1 MLQPREADVPAL
13 FVVFI
18 VLPVIAY
25 FLLGRWH
32 EAVSKKARVGVLA
45 QKAAEEAFEVETMAC
60 PDVILPGP
68 SLRPM
73 PYLRSVPSLR
83 NEYHECATCRGP
95 AKTRCSRC
103 KSVRYCSG
111 KCQILHWRQGHKQT
125 CQQWNVNGDS
135 SSGGL
140 SSTESSEQMPFLTN
154 LNSPLPGGDVHLH
167 DMNFDTVSEPSFGT
181 TDSYN
186 LDSDQFPADRSNIN
200 KLNQN
205 LHSTENVASISS
217 CEKNNYSVDE
227 ETNSSEILSAN
238 KVSSN
243 NFSCSDEKNGN
254 RDLTYPLNGSVQQP
268 NSRAPETRKRP
279 KASITVYEPD
289 MGVYL
294 TSDMISSCEG
304 TYSSGTGPLQ
314 RSNSC
319 GKSTGKGNMTHKK
332 PPYPPGKVA
341 SSQKPQEVSTSY
353 QYDDGHD
360 KNPYSKNEQR
370 SAKASVSTSNN
381 LQGCTGISKLGAS
394 KVEVLKKPSKFLKT
408 SLVGLINDN
417 KRSKVLFRYE
427 DLVKFFQYE
436 VRGIS
441 PRGLFNCGNSCY
453 ANAVLQCLMCT
464 KPLMIHLLLRLHSK
478 DCCSKNWCLMCELE
492 QYASSL
498 RESGGPVSPSRIL
511 SNLRNIG
518 CRLGGGS
525 QEDAHEF
532 LRHLVMSMQAACLD
546 GLGGEKQVEPSLQE
560 TTLIQQMFGGRLKS
574 KVKCLRCHHESE
586 RYENIMD
593 LTLEIHG
600 WVESL
605 QDALTQF
612 TSPEDLDG
620 ENMYKCGRCCTYVK
634 ARKQLSVHEVPN
646 ILTVVL
652 KRFQTGKYGKIN
664 KCVTF
669 PDMLDMVPFVT
680 GSGDHPPLYF
690 LYAVVVHVDTE
701 NASFSG
707 HYISYVKDMQGT
719 WLRIDD
725 SEVKAVSL
733 HQVMSEGAYMLFYLR
748 SFPRP
753 PRIYIEKGL
762 LPVPSSSKRQS
773 SKSSKGSKQ
782 DQKQTESLFA
792 SYDQIRG
799 IYDFRPDEEGYRQD
813 QNAESGSRNLYHS
826 DDAFI
831 DSVSTDFSDATSS
844 EWSLFTS
851 SDESSFTTESTRDS
865 FSVVDYGDNA
875 GLDPITS
882 IFGPYYAPDHTG
894 GNFASCTRFSPSN
907 PQTRYFSESTG
918 FVSDSSLPTHPYGN
932 VHRGRYP
939 DRACASSAEPLA
951 SANQRSVYGRYGHS
965 RDGFVQTSG
974 FCHM

>member
-1 MLQPREADVPAL
+1 MLQPREADVPVL
-13 FVVFI
+13 IVVFV
-18 VLPVIAY
+18 VLPVLAY
-25 FLLGRWH
+25 FLLGKWND
-32 EAVSKKARVGVLA
+32 AVSKKARASVLA
-45 QKAAEEAFEVETMAC
+45 QRAAEEAFTVEAMAC
-60 PDVILPGP
+60 PDVISPGP

-73 PYLRSVPSLR
+73 PYWRPAPSFR
-83 NEYHECATCRGP
+83 HEYHECATCHAP

-103 KSVRYCSG
+103 KSARYCSG
-111 KCQILHWRQGHKQT
+111 KCQIIHWRQGHKET
-125 CQQWNVNGDS
+125 CEKWLGNGTG
-135 SSGGL
+135 SSGVPGIEA
-140 SSTESSEQMPFLTN
+140 TEHMPFLSN
-154 LNSPLPGGDVHLH
+154 LNSPLPGGDIHLR
-167 DMNFDTVSEPSFGT
+167 DMNFDTLSEPSFPT

-186 LDSDQFPADRSNIN
+186 LDTDPFPVDRSNMKKSN
-200 KLNQN
+200 
-205 LHSTENVASISS
+205 HSRHTSEMGAIGVSF
-217 CEKNNYSVDE
+217 EKNNFIGDE
-227 ETNSSEILSAN
+227 EARPSEILSGN
-238 KVSSN
+238 KVSGSELK
-243 NFSCSDEKNGN
+243 SGN
-254 RDLTYPLNGSVQQP
+254 CDATYPVKSTAQQ
-268 NSRAPETRKRP
+268 SSISIPETRKRP

-289 MGVYL
+289 VGVYL

-304 TYSSGTGPLQ
+304 PYASATVPLQ
-314 RSNSC
+314 RSFSS
-319 GKSTGKGNMTHKK
+319 GKNIGKGNAVHKR
-332 PPYPPGKVA
+332 PPYPSGRVVAPQKSQEKV
-341 SSQKPQEVSTSY
+341 PTSH
-353 QYDDGHD
+353 QSDGHE
-360 KNPYSKNEQR
+360 KNPCNKNDQR
-370 SAKASVSTSNN
+370 ATQTSIPTTSN
-381 LQGCTGISKLGAS
+381 LQGCSGISKIGAS

-417 KRSKVLFRYE
+417 KRSKVLFPYE

-453 ANAVLQCLMCT
+453 ANAVLQCLMST
-464 KPLMIHLLLRLHSK
+464 KPLMIYLLLRLHSK
-478 DCCSKNWCLMCELE
+478 DCCSKSWCLMCELE

-518 CRLGGGS
+518 CRLGGGT

-532 LRHLVMSMQAACLD
+532 LRHLVMSMQASCLD
-546 GLGGEKQVEPSLQE
+546 GLGGEKHVEPTLQE

-574 KVKCLRCHHESE
+574 KVKCLRCYHESE

-612 TSPEDLDG
+612 TAPEDLDG
-620 ENMYKCGRCCTYVK
+620 ENMYKCGRCAAYVR

-652 KRFQTGKYGKIN
+652 KRFQSGKYGKIN

-680 GSGDHPPLYF
+680 GSGDSPPLYF

-725 SEVKAVSL
+725 SEVQPVSVN
-733 HQVMSEGAYMLFYLR
+733 QVMSEGAYMLFYLR

-762 LPVPSSSKRQS
+762 LPVSTSAKRHT

-782 DQKQTESLFA
+782 EHKQTDLLFSA
-792 SYDQIRG
+792 HDQAYG
-799 IYDFRPDEEGYRQD
+799 IYDFRPEGEGYAQD
-813 QNAESGSRNLYHS
+813 QHAEFGSRNFHHA
-826 DDAFI
+826 DDAFA
-831 DSVSTDFSDATSS
+831 DSVSADFSEATSS

-875 GLDPITS
+875 GLDPISS
-882 IFGPYYAPDHTG
+882 IFGPCYAPEHPP
-894 GNFASCTRFSPSN
+894 GNFVSSTRFSPSN

-918 FVSDSSLPTHPYGN
+918 FVSDSSMPTHPHGN

-951 SANQRSVYGRYGHS
+951 SAHQRSAYGRYALS

-974 FCHM
+974 FCQM

>member
-1 MLQPREADVPAL
+1 MLQPRAADVPVL
-13 FVVFI
+13 FLVFI
-18 VLPVIAY
+18 VLPVVAY

-32 EAVSKKARVGVLA
+32 EAASKKARVSVLA
-45 QKAAEEAFEVETMAC
+45 QRAAEEAFRVETMAC
-60 PDVILPGP
+60 PDVIPPGP
-68 SLRPM
+68 SLRTM
-73 PYLRSVPSLR
+73 PYFRPVPSLR
-83 NEYHECATCRGP
+83 QEFHECATCHAP

-111 KCQILHWRQGHKQT
+111 KCQIIHWRQGHKES
-125 CQQWNVNGDS
+125 CQKWIGSGS
-135 SSGGL
+135 SCFGGSG
-140 SSTESSEQMPFLTN
+140 TEASEQMPFLTN
-154 LNSPLPGGDVHLH
+154 LNSPLPGGDIHLR
-167 DMNFDTVSEPSFGT
+167 DMNFDTLSEPSFPT
-181 TDSYN
+181 TDGYN
-186 LDSDQFPADRSNIN
+186 LDTDPFPTDRSNMN
-200 KLNQN
+200 KSNQS
-205 LHSTENVASISS
+205 LHMSEHGAVGVSY
-217 CEKNNYSVDE
+217 EKNNCNADDE
-227 ETNSSEILSAN
+227 TQSSETLSGN
-238 KVSSN
+238 KVSN
-243 NFSCSDEKNGN
+243 NYFGCTDATSGNG
-254 RDLTYPLNGSVQQP
+254 DATYPVKSNAQQP
-268 NSRAPETRKRP
+268 SSCAPEIRKRT
-279 KASITVYEPD
+279 KASITIYEPD

-294 TSDMISSCEG
+294 TSDMVSSCEG
-304 TYSSGTGPLQ
+304 QYASTSEPLQ
-314 RSNSC
+314 RSLSS
-319 GKSTGKGNMTHKK
+319 GRTTGKANVANKR
-332 PPYPPGKVA
+332 PPCPSG
-341 SSQKPQEVSTSY
+341 STQITESTS
-353 QYDDGHD
+353 
-360 KNPYSKNEQR
+360 S
-370 SAKASVSTSNN
+370 S
-381 LQGCTGISKLGAS
+381 LQGCNGISKFGAS

-417 KRSKVLFRYE
+417 KRNKVLFPYE

-436 VRGIS
+436 ARGIS

-464 KPLMIHLLLRLHSK
+464 KPLMIYLLLRLHSK

-492 QYASSL
+492 QYASTL
-498 RESGGPVSPSRIL
+498 RESGGPLSPSRIL

-518 CRLGGGS
+518 CRLGGGT

-546 GLGGEKQVEPSLQE
+546 GLGGEKHVEPNLQE

-574 KVKCLRCHHESE
+574 KVKCLRCYHESE

-612 TSPEDLDG
+612 TAPEDLDG
-620 ENMYKCGRCCTYVK
+620 ENMYKCGRCCAYVK

-680 GSGDHPPLYF
+680 GSGDNPPLYF

-725 SEVKAVSL
+725 SEVQVVSVN
-733 HQVMSEGAYMLFYLR
+733 QVMSEGAYMLFYLR

-762 LPVPSSSKRQS
+762 LPVSTSVKRHT
-773 SKSSKGSKQ
+773 SKSSKGSKHERKQ
-782 DQKQTESLFA
+782 KELLFSASDQT
-792 SYDQIRG
+792 YG
-799 IYDFRPDEEGYRQD
+799 VYDFRPDGEGYMQD
-813 QNAESGSRNLYHS
+813 QHAELRSRDFHHA
-826 DDAFI
+826 DDAFA
-831 DSVSTDFSDATSS
+831 DSVSTDFSEATSS

-875 GLDPITS
+875 GLDPISS
-882 IFGPYYAPDHTG
+882 IFGPCYAPEHPP
-894 GNFASCTRFSPSN
+894 GNFVSCNRFSPSN
-907 PQTRYFSESTG
+907 PQTRYFSESTD
-918 FVSDSSLPTHPYGN
+918 FVLDSSMPTHPHGN

-951 SANQRSVYGRYGHS
+951 SAHQRSGYGRYPLS

-974 FCHM
+974 FCQM

>member
-1 MLQPREADVPAL
+1 MPTLRCLPELIRRHCFSCGGPLTAGGRHGMEWHDLEVKYNCGGAATRRLGSTPIQTTTPLSSAESRSDLWPPPSAEISTWHPRNRSTSL
-13 FVVFI
+13 S
-18 VLPVIAY
+18 LPDQY
-25 FLLGRWH
+25 RLRSKQLKLDNHSPSHPWLGLSSH
-32 EAVSKKARVGVLA
+32 A
-45 QKAAEEAFEVETMAC
+45 
-60 PDVILPGP
+60 
-68 SLRPM
+68 
-73 PYLRSVPSLR
+73 YLRSAP
-83 NEYHECATCRGP
+83 
-95 AKTRCSRC
+95 
-103 KSVRYCSG
+103 
-111 KCQILHWRQGHKQT
+111 
-125 CQQWNVNGDS
+125 
-135 SSGGL
+135 
-140 SSTESSEQMPFLTN
+140 SSEWS
-154 LNSPLPGGDVHLH
+154 SPRSRSGSRGLAGWSSDPPPCRWQPLASVLVNVTRGGGDVHLH

-186 LDSDQFPADRSNIN
+186 LDPDLFPTDRTNIN
-200 KLNQN
+200 KSNQN
-205 LHSTENVASISS
+205 LHSTENGAFVAS
-217 CEKNNYSVDE
+217 CEKSNYE
-227 ETNSSEILSAN
+227 KTNSSEILSAN
-238 KVSSN
+238 KVSN
-243 NFSCSDEKNGN
+243 NSFSCSDEKDGN
-254 RDLTYPLNGSVQQP
+254 CDLTYPLNGSIQQP
-268 NSRAPETRKRP
+268 NSCAPETRKRP

-304 TYSSGTGPLQ
+304 PYASTTGSLQ

-319 GKSTGKGNMTHKK
+319 GKSTGKGNMIHKK
-332 PPYPPGKVA
+332 PPYPQG
-341 SSQKPQEVSTSY
+341 
-353 QYDDGHD
+353 
-360 KNPYSKNEQR
+360 

-381 LQGCTGISKLGAS
+381 LQACAGISKLGAS

-464 KPLMIHLLLRLHSK
+464 KPLMINLLLRLHSK

-492 QYASSL
+492 QYASTL

-518 CRLGGGS
+518 YRLGGGS

-620 ENMYKCGRCCTYVK
+620 ENMYKCGRCCAYVK

-652 KRFQTGKYGKIN
+652 KRFQ
-664 KCVTF
+664 
-669 PDMLDMVPFVT
+669 
-680 GSGDHPPLYF
+680 
-690 LYAVVVHVDTE
+690 
-701 NASFSG
+701 
-707 HYISYVKDMQGT
+707 
-719 WLRIDD
+719 
-725 SEVKAVSL
+725 VKAVSL
-733 HQVMSEGAYMLFYLR
+733 NQVMSEGAYMLFYLR

-782 DQKQTESLFA
+782 EQKQTESLLA
-792 SYDQIRG
+792 SDDEICG

-813 QNAESGSRNLYHS
+813 QHAELRSRNLYHM
-826 DDAFI
+826 DDAFT

-844 EWSLFTS
+844 EWSLF
-851 SDESSFTTESTRDS
+851 
-865 FSVVDYGDNA
+865 
-875 GLDPITS
+875 
-882 IFGPYYAPDHTG
+882 
-894 GNFASCTRFSPSN
+894 
-907 PQTRYFSESTG
+907 
-918 FVSDSSLPTHPYGN
+918 
-932 VHRGRYP
+932 
-939 DRACASSAEPLA
+939 
-951 SANQRSVYGRYGHS
+951 NQL
-965 RDGFVQTSG
+965 
-974 FCHM
+974 

>member
-1 MLQPREADVPAL
+1 MLQPRAADVPVL
-13 FVVFI
+13 FLVFI
-18 VLPVIAY
+18 VLPVVAY

-32 EAVSKKARVGVLA
+32 EAASKKARVSVLA
-45 QKAAEEAFEVETMAC
+45 QRAAEEAFRVETMAC
-60 PDVILPGP
+60 PDVMPPGP
-68 SLRPM
+68 SLRTM
-73 PYLRSVPSLR
+73 PYFRPAPSLR
-83 NEYHECATCRGP
+83 QEFHECATCHAP

-111 KCQILHWRQGHKQT
+111 KCQIIHWRQGHKES
-125 CQQWNVNGDS
+125 CQKWIGSGS
-135 SSGGL
+135 SSFGG
-140 SSTESSEQMPFLTN
+140 SGTEASEQMPFLTN
-154 LNSPLPGGDVHLH
+154 LNSPLPGGDIHLR
-167 DMNFDTVSEPSFGT
+167 DMNFDTLSEPSFPT
-181 TDSYN
+181 TDGYN
-186 LDSDQFPADRSNIN
+186 LDTDPFPTDRSNMN
-200 KLNQN
+200 KSNQS
-205 LHSTENVASISS
+205 LHMSEHGAVGVSY
-217 CEKNNYSVDE
+217 EKNNCNADDE
-227 ETNSSEILSAN
+227 TQSSETLSGN
-238 KVSSN
+238 KVSN
-243 NFSCSDEKNGN
+243 NYFGCTDATSGNG
-254 RDLTYPLNGSVQQP
+254 DATYPVKSNAQQP
-268 NSRAPETRKRP
+268 SSCAPEIRKRT
-279 KASITVYEPD
+279 KASITIYEPD

-294 TSDMISSCEG
+294 TSDMVSSCEG
-304 TYSSGTGPLQ
+304 QYASTSEPLQ
-314 RSNSC
+314 RSLSS
-319 GKSTGKGNMTHKK
+319 GRTTGKANVANKR
-332 PPYPPGKVA
+332 PPCPSG
-341 SSQKPQEVSTSY
+341 STQTTESTS
-353 QYDDGHD
+353 
-360 KNPYSKNEQR
+360 S
-370 SAKASVSTSNN
+370 S
-381 LQGCTGISKLGAS
+381 LQGCNGISKFGAS

-417 KRSKVLFRYE
+417 KRNKVLFPYE

-436 VRGIS
+436 ARGIS

-464 KPLMIHLLLRLHSK
+464 KPLMIYLLLRLHSK

-492 QYASSL
+492 QYASTL
-498 RESGGPVSPSRIL
+498 RESGGPLSPSRIL

-518 CRLGGGS
+518 CRLGGGT

-546 GLGGEKQVEPSLQE
+546 GLGGEKHVEPNLQE

-574 KVKCLRCHHESE
+574 KVKCLRCYHESE

-612 TSPEDLDG
+612 TAPEDLDG
-620 ENMYKCGRCCTYVK
+620 ENMYKCGRCCAYVK

-680 GSGDHPPLYF
+680 GSGDNPPLYF

-725 SEVKAVSL
+725 SEVQVVSVN
-733 HQVMSEGAYMLFYLR
+733 QVMSEGAYMLFYLR

-762 LPVPSSSKRQS
+762 LPVSTSVKRHT
-773 SKSSKGSKQ
+773 SKSSKGSKHERKQ
-782 DQKQTESLFA
+782 KELLFSASDQT
-792 SYDQIRG
+792 YG
-799 IYDFRPDEEGYRQD
+799 VYDFRPDGEGYMQD
-813 QNAESGSRNLYHS
+813 QHAELRSRDFHHA
-826 DDAFI
+826 DDAFA
-831 DSVSTDFSDATSS
+831 DSVSTDFSEATSS

-875 GLDPITS
+875 GLDPISS
-882 IFGPYYAPDHTG
+882 IFGPCYASEHPP
-894 GNFASCTRFSPSN
+894 GNFVSCTRFSPSN
-907 PQTRYFSESTG
+907 PQTRYFSESTD
-918 FVSDSSLPTHPYGN
+918 FVLDSSMPTHPHGN

-951 SANQRSVYGRYGHS
+951 SAHQRSGYGRYPLS

-974 FCHM
+974 FCQM

>member
-13 FVVFI
+13 FLVFI
-18 VLPVIAY
+18 VLPVVAY

-32 EAVSKKARVGVLA
+32 DASSKKARVSVLA
-45 QKAAEEAFEVETMAC
+45 QRAAEEAFREETMAC
-60 PDVILPGP
+60 PDVMLPGP
-68 SLRPM
+68 SLRPT
-73 PYLRSVPSLR
+73 PYFRPAPSLR
-83 NEYHECATCRGP
+83 QEYHECANCHAP

-111 KCQILHWRQGHKQT
+111 KCQIIHWRQGHKET
-125 CQQWNVNGDS
+125 CQKWLGSGS
-135 SSGGL
+135 SCFGASG
-140 SSTESSEQMPFLTN
+140 TEALEHMPFLTN
-154 LNSPLPGGDVHLH
+154 LNSPLPGGDFHLR
-167 DMNFDTVSEPSFGT
+167 DMNFDTLSEPSFPT
-181 TDSYN
+181 TDGYN
-186 LDSDQFPADRSNIN
+186 LDTDSFPTDRSNNI
-200 KLNQN
+200 KSNQV
-205 LHSTENVASISS
+205 LQTSENGAVGVSY
-217 CEKNNYSVDE
+217 EKNNFNADDETHSSV
-227 ETNSSEILSAN
+227 SGN
-238 KVSSN
+238 KVPNNHFGCADAMSVNAQQSS
-243 NFSCSDEKNGN
+243 SC
-254 RDLTYPLNGSVQQP
+254 
-268 NSRAPETRKRP
+268 APEIRKRS
-279 KASITVYEPD
+279 KASITLYEPD

-294 TSDMISSCEG
+294 TSDMVSSCEG
-304 TYSSGTGPLQ
+304 PYASASEPLQ
-314 RSNSC
+314 RSLSSGRTV
-319 GKSTGKGNMTHKK
+319 GKANMVNKR
-332 PPYPPGKVA
+332 PPYPSGKVV
-341 SSQKPQEVSTSY
+341 SSQKSQERVSTSHHN
-353 QYDDGHD
+353 DAHE
-360 KNPYSKNEQR
+360 KNPCNKNDQR
-370 SAKASVSTSNN
+370 SNQASESTSSN
-381 LQGCTGISKLGAS
+381 LQGCNGISKFGAY

-417 KRSKVLFRYE
+417 KRNKVLFPYE
-427 DLVKFFQYE
+427 DLIKFFQYE
-436 VRGIS
+436 ARGIS

-464 KPLMIHLLLRLHSK
+464 KPLMIYLLLRLHSK
-478 DCCSKNWCLMCELE
+478 DCCSKSWCLMCELE
-492 QYASSL
+492 QYASTL
-498 RESGGPVSPSRIL
+498 RESGGPLSPSRIL

-518 CRLGGGS
+518 CRLGGGT

-546 GLGGEKQVEPSLQE
+546 GLGGEKHVEPSLQE

-574 KVKCLRCHHESE
+574 KVKCLRCYHESE

-612 TSPEDLDG
+612 TAPEDLDG
-620 ENMYKCGRCCTYVK
+620 ENMYKCGRCSAYVK

-680 GSGDHPPLYF
+680 GSGDNPPLYF

-725 SEVKAVSL
+725 SEVQVVSVN
-733 HQVMSEGAYMLFYLR
+733 QVMSEGAYMLFYMR

-762 LPVPSSSKRQS
+762 LPIPTSVKRHISKS
-773 SKSSKGSKQ
+773 SKSSKHER
-782 DQKQTESLFA
+782 KQTELLLSA
-792 SYDQIRG
+792 NDQTYG
-799 IYDFRPDEEGYRQD
+799 VYDFRPDGEGYMQD
-813 QNAESGSRNLYHS
+813 QHAELRSRDFHHA
-826 DDAFI
+826 DDAFA
-831 DSVSTDFSDATSS
+831 DSLSMDFSDATSS

-875 GLDPITS
+875 GLDPISS
-882 IFGPYYAPDHTG
+882 IFGPCYAPEHPP
-894 GNFASCTRFSPSN
+894 GNFVSCTRFSPSN
-907 PQTRYFSESTG
+907 SQTRYFSESTG
-918 FVSDSSLPTHPYGN
+918 FVSDSSVPTHPHGT

-939 DRACASSAEPLA
+939 DRACASSAEPIA
-951 SANQRSVYGRYGHS
+951 SAHQRSVYGRYPLS

-974 FCHM
+974 FCQM

>member
-13 FVVFI
+13 FIVFI
-18 VLPVIAY
+18 VLPVLAY

-32 EAVSKKARVGVLA
+32 DAVSKKARVSVLA
-45 QKAAEEAFEVETMAC
+45 QRAAGDAFRAETMAC
-60 PDVILPGP
+60 PDVISPGP
-68 SLRPM
+68 SLRTM
-73 PYLRSVPSLR
+73 PYLRPAPSVR
-83 NEYHECATCRGP
+83 HEYHECATCHAP

-111 KCQILHWRQGHKQT
+111 KCQIIHWRQGHKET
-125 CQQWNVNGDS
+125 CQPWHVSGVS
-135 SSGGL
+135 SSGGPA
-140 SSTESSEQMPFLTN
+140 TEASEHMPFLSS
-154 LNSPLPGGDVHLH
+154 LNSPLPGGDIHLH
-167 DMNFDTVSEPSFGT
+167 DMNFDTLSEPSFPT
-181 TDSYN
+181 TDGYN
-186 LDSDQFPADRSNIN
+186 LDTDPFPIDRINMNKSN
-200 KLNQN
+200 QS
-205 LHSTENVASISS
+205 LHMSEHGAVGVS
-217 CEKNNYSVDE
+217 CERNNYSVDE
-227 ETNSSEILSAN
+227 ETRSSEILSVN
-238 KVSSN
+238 KVSNN
-243 NFSCSDEKNGN
+243 NFGCSDAKSGN
-254 RDLTYPLNGSVQQP
+254 CDVTYPVKNTAQQP
-268 NSRAPETRKRP
+268 SICAPETRKRP
-279 KASITVYEPD
+279 KPSITVYEPD

-294 TSDMISSCEG
+294 TSDMISSCDG
-304 TYSSGTGPLQ
+304 TYPSTTEPLQ
-314 RSNSC
+314 RSFSSGRTN
-319 GKSTGKGNMTHKK
+319 GKGNVLHKM
-332 PPYPPGKVA
+332 PPYPEDRVA
-341 SSQKPQEVSTSY
+341 SSEKTQERVSTSY
-353 QYDDGHD
+353 QNDGHE
-360 KNPYSKNEQR
+360 KNPCNKNDQR
-370 SAKASVSTSNN
+370 STHTNISTSNN
-381 LQGCTGISKLGAS
+381 PQGCNGISKLGAS
-394 KVEVLKKPSKFLKT
+394 KVEILKKPSKFLKT
-408 SLVGLINDN
+408 SLVGLINDK
-417 KRSKVLFRYE
+417 KRNKVLFPYE

-464 KPLMIHLLLRLHSK
+464 KPLMVYLLLRLHSK

-492 QYASSL
+492 QYASTL
-498 RESGGPVSPSRIL
+498 RESGGPLSPSRIL

-518 CRLGGGS
+518 CRVGGGT

-546 GLGGEKQVEPSLQE
+546 GLGGEKHVEPSLQE

-574 KVKCLRCHHESE
+574 KVKCLRCYHESE

-612 TSPEDLDG
+612 TAPEDLDG
-620 ENMYKCGRCCTYVK
+620 ENMYKCGRCSAYVK

-680 GSGDHPPLYF
+680 GSGDNPPLYF

-701 NASFSG
+701 NTSFSG

-725 SEVKAVSL
+725 SEVQVVSVN
-733 HQVMSEGAYMLFYLR
+733 QVMSEGAYMLFYLR

-762 LPVPSSSKRQS
+762 LPVPTSVKRHT

-782 DQKQTESLFA
+782 ERKQTELLFSA
-792 SYDQIRG
+792 NDQTYG
-799 IYDFRPDEEGYRQD
+799 IYDFRPEQEGYMQD
-813 QNAESGSRNLYHS
+813 QHAELRSRNFHHA
-826 DDAFI
+826 DDAFA
-831 DSVSTDFSDATSS
+831 DSVSTDFSEATSS

-865 FSVVDYGDNA
+865 FSVADYGDNA
-875 GLDPITS
+875 GLDPISS
-882 IFGPYYAPDHTG
+882 IFGPCYAPDHPP
-894 GNFASCTRFSPSN
+894 GNFGSCTRFSPSS

-918 FVSDSSLPTHPYGN
+918 LVSDSSMPTDPHGN

-939 DRACASSAEPLA
+939 DRICASSAEPLSLA
-951 SANQRSVYGRYGHS
+951 HQRGVYDRYPLS

-974 FCHM
+974 FCQM

>member
-1 MLQPREADVPAL
+1 MLQPREADVPVL
-13 FVVFI
+13 FLVFI
-18 VLPVIAY
+18 VLPVVAY

-32 EAVSKKARVGVLA
+32 EAASKKARVSVLA
-45 QKAAEEAFEVETMAC
+45 QRAAEEAFRVETMAC
-60 PDVILPGP
+60 PDVMPPGP
-68 SLRPM
+68 SLRTM
-73 PYLRSVPSLR
+73 PYFRPAPSLR
-83 NEYHECATCRGP
+83 QEFHECATCHAP

-111 KCQILHWRQGHKQT
+111 KCQIIHWRQGHKET
-125 CQQWNVNGDS
+125 CQKWLGSGS
-135 SSGGL
+135 SSFGG
-140 SSTESSEQMPFLTN
+140 SGPEASEQMPFLTN
-154 LNSPLPGGDVHLH
+154 LNSPLPGGDIHLR
-167 DMNFDTVSEPSFGT
+167 DMNFDTLSEPSFPT
-181 TDSYN
+181 TDGYN
-186 LDSDQFPADRSNIN
+186 LDTDPFPTDRSNLN
-200 KLNQN
+200 KSNQG
-205 LHSTENVASISS
+205 LHTSENGAVGVSY
-217 CEKNNYSVDE
+217 EKNNYNVDD
-227 ETNSSEILSAN
+227 ETRSSEILSGN
-238 KVSSN
+238 KVSN
-243 NFSCSDEKNGN
+243 NYFGCADVTSGNG
-254 RDLTYPLNGSVQQP
+254 DATYPVKNNAQQP
-268 NSRAPETRKRP
+268 SNCAPEIRKRT
-279 KASITVYEPD
+279 KSSITVYEPD
-289 MGVYL
+289 MGIYL
-294 TSDMISSCEG
+294 TSDMVSSCEG
-304 TYSSGTGPLQ
+304 PYASASEPLQ
-314 RSNSC
+314 RSLSSGRTIGKANLVNKRPSC
-319 GKSTGKGNMTHKK
+319 PSGSIQTT
-332 PPYPPGKVA
+332 
-341 SSQKPQEVSTSY
+341 E
-353 QYDDGHD
+353 
-360 KNPYSKNEQR
+360 
-370 SAKASVSTSNN
+370 STSNN
-381 LQGCTGISKLGAS
+381 LQGCNGISKFGVS

-417 KRSKVLFRYE
+417 KRNKVLFPYE

-436 VRGIS
+436 ARGIS

-464 KPLMIHLLLRLHSK
+464 KPLMIYLLLRLHSK

-492 QYASSL
+492 QYASTL
-498 RESGGPVSPSRIL
+498 RESGGPLSPSRIL

-518 CRLGGGS
+518 CRLGGGT

-546 GLGGEKQVEPSLQE
+546 GLGGEKHVEPSLQE
-560 TTLIQQMFGGRLKS
+560 TTVIQQMFGGRLKS
-574 KVKCLRCHHESE
+574 KVKCLRCYHESE

-612 TSPEDLDG
+612 TAPEDLDG
-620 ENMYKCGRCCTYVK
+620 ENMYKCGRCSAYVK

-669 PDMLDMVPFVT
+669 PEMLDMVPFVT
-680 GSGDHPPLYF
+680 GSGDNPPLYF

-725 SEVKAVSL
+725 SEVQVVSVN
-733 HQVMSEGAYMLFYLR
+733 QVMSEGAYMLFYLR

-762 LPVPSSSKRQS
+762 LPVSTTVKRHT
-773 SKSSKGSKQ
+773 SKSSKGSKHER
-782 DQKQTESLFA
+782 KQTELLFA
-792 SYDQIRG
+792 GSDQTYG
-799 IYDFRPDEEGYRQD
+799 IYDFRPDGEGYMQD
-813 QNAESGSRNLYHS
+813 QPAEFRSRDFHHA
-826 DDAFI
+826 DDSFA
-831 DSVSTDFSDATSS
+831 DSVSTDFSEATSS

-875 GLDPITS
+875 GLDPICS
-882 IFGPYYAPDHTG
+882 IFGPCYAPEHPP
-894 GNFASCTRFSPSN
+894 GNFVSSTRFSPSN
-907 PQTRYFSESTG
+907 PQTRYFSESTD
-918 FVSDSSLPTHPYGN
+918 FVSDSSMPTHPHGN
-932 VHRGRYP
+932 VHRGRHP

-951 SANQRSVYGRYGHS
+951 SAHQRSGYGRYPLS

-974 FCHM
+974 FCQM

>member
-1 MLQPREADVPAL
+1 MLQPRESDVPVL

-32 EAVSKKARVGVLA
+32 DAVSKKARVSVLA
-45 QKAAEEAFEVETMAC
+45 QRAAEETFKVETMAT

-73 PYLRSVPSLR
+73 PYMRSAPSAR
-83 NEYHECATCRGP
+83 PEYHECATCHGP

-111 KCQILHWRQGHKQT
+111 KCQIIHWRQGHKQT
-125 CQQWNVNGDS
+125 CQQWNGFGTS

-140 SSTESSEQMPFLTN
+140 PPTENTEQMPFLSN
-154 LNSPLPGGDVHLH
+154 LNSPLRGSDVHLH
-167 DMNFDTVSEPSFGT
+167 DMDFDTMSEPSFVT

-186 LDSDQFPADRSNIN
+186 LDTSPFLSDRSNMN
-200 KLNQN
+200 KPNQF
-205 LHSTENVASISS
+205 LHTSENGAAIGSY
-217 CEKNNYSVDE
+217 EKNDYSIDGEVP
-227 ETNSSEILSAN
+227 SSEILSGN
-238 KVSSN
+238 KGLNNSSGSGEN
-243 NFSCSDEKNGN
+243 CGN
-254 RDLTYPLNGSVQQP
+254 RDVIYPLNSVVHQP
-268 NSRAPETRKRP
+268 NNYAPEIRKRP
-279 KASITVYEPD
+279 KASITVYESD
-289 MGVYL
+289 KGVYL
-294 TSDMISSCEG
+294 TSDMISSGEG
-304 TYSSGTGPLQ
+304 PYASAAESLQ
-314 RSNSC
+314 RSNSS
-319 GKSTGKGNMTHKK
+319 GNVTGKGNMIHKK
-332 PPYPPGKVA
+332 PPYPSGSTKTA
-341 SSQKPQEVSTSY
+341 VSTNS
-353 QYDDGHD
+353 
-360 KNPYSKNEQR
+360 S
-370 SAKASVSTSNN
+370 
-381 LQGCTGISKLGAS
+381 LQGCNGISKAGAS
-394 KVEVLKKPSKFLKT
+394 KVEALKKPSKFLKT

-417 KRSKVLFRYE
+417 KRSKVLFPYE

-464 KPLMIHLLLRLHSK
+464 KPLMIYLLLRLHSK
-478 DCCSKNWCLMCELE
+478 DCNTKTQAPTLLGVVVKFLTISDFFDIDCFILLGCSKNWCLMCELE
-492 QYASSL
+492 QYASTL

-532 LRHLVMSMQAACLD
+532 LRHLVMSMQGACLD
-546 GLGGEKQVEPSLQE
+546 GLGGEKQVEASLQE

-574 KVKCLRCHHESE
+574 KVKCLRCYHESE

-612 TSPEDLDG
+612 TAPEDLDG
-620 ENMYKCGRCCTYVK
+620 ENMYKCGRCSAYVK

-680 GSGDHPPLYF
+680 GAGDNPPLYF

-725 SEVKAVSL
+725 SEVQAVSL
-733 HQVMSEGAYMLFYLR
+733 NQVMSEGAYMLFYMR

-753 PRIYIEKGL
+753 PKIYIEKGL
-762 LPVPSSSKRQS
+762 SSVPTCSKRHS

-782 DQKQTESLFA
+782 DLNHTESLFA
-792 SYDQIRG
+792 SSDQTYG
-799 IYDFRPDEEGYRQD
+799 IYDFRPDNGYIQD
-813 QNAESGSRNLYHS
+813 QHAALRTRNFYHT
-826 DDAFI
+826 DDAFA
-831 DSVSTDFSDATSS
+831 DSISTDFSDATSS

-875 GLDPITS
+875 GLDPISS
-882 IFGPYYAPDHTG
+882 IFGPYYAQDHPPG
-894 GNFASCTRFSPSN
+894 SFASCTRLSPSN
-907 PQTRYFSESTG
+907 PQTRYFQENTG
-918 FVSDSSLPTHPYGN
+918 FVSDSSMPAHLHGN

-939 DRACASSAEPLA
+939 DRACSSSAEPPA
-951 SANQRSVYGRYGHS
+951 SANPRSVYGRYGLS
-965 RDGFVQTSG
+965 REGFVQTSG
-974 FCHM
+974 FCQM

>member
-1 MLQPREADVPAL
+1 MLQPREADVPVL
-13 FVVFI
+13 FLVFI
-18 VLPVIAY
+18 VLPVVAY

-32 EAVSKKARVGVLA
+32 EAASKKARVSVLA
-45 QKAAEEAFEVETMAC
+45 QRAAEEAFRVETMAC
-60 PDVILPGP
+60 PDVMPPGP
-68 SLRPM
+68 SLRTM
-73 PYLRSVPSLR
+73 PYFRPAPSIR
-83 NEYHECATCRGP
+83 QEFHECATCHAP

-111 KCQILHWRQGHKQT
+111 KCQIIHWRQGHKET
-125 CQQWNVNGDS
+125 CQKWLGSGS
-135 SSGGL
+135 SSFGG
-140 SSTESSEQMPFLTN
+140 SGPEASEQMPFLTN
-154 LNSPLPGGDVHLH
+154 LNSPLPGGDVHLR
-167 DMNFDTVSEPSFGT
+167 DLNFDTLSEPSFPT
-181 TDSYN
+181 TDGYN
-186 LDSDQFPADRSNIN
+186 LDSDPFPTDRSNMN
-200 KLNQN
+200 KSNQG
-205 LHSTENVASISS
+205 LHTSENGAVGASY
-217 CEKNNYSVDE
+217 EKNNYNADDE
-227 ETNSSEILSAN
+227 IRSSEILSGN
-238 KVSSN
+238 KVSN
-243 NFSCSDEKNGN
+243 NYFGCADGMSGNG
-254 RDLTYPLNGSVQQP
+254 DATYPVKSNAQQP
-268 NSRAPETRKRP
+268 SNCAPEIRKRT
-279 KASITVYEPD
+279 KSSITVYEPD

-294 TSDMISSCEG
+294 TSDMVSSCEG
-304 TYSSGTGPLQ
+304 PYASASEPLQ
-314 RSNSC
+314 RSLSSGRTI
-319 GKSTGKGNMTHKK
+319 GKANLVNKR
-332 PPYPPGKVA
+332 PPCPSGKVT
-341 SSQKPQEVSTSY
+341 SSQKSQERVSTSY
-353 QYDDGHD
+353 QNDGHE
-360 KNPYSKNEQR
+360 KNPCNKNDQR
-370 SAKASVSTSNN
+370 SIQTTESTSSN
-381 LQGCTGISKLGAS
+381 LQGCNGISKFGAS

-417 KRSKVLFRYE
+417 KRNKVLFPYE

-436 VRGIS
+436 ARGIS

-464 KPLMIHLLLRLHSK
+464 KPLMIYLLLRLHSK

-492 QYASSL
+492 QYASTL
-498 RESGGPVSPSRIL
+498 RESGGPLSPSRIL

-518 CRLGGGS
+518 CRLGGGT

-546 GLGGEKQVEPSLQE
+546 GLGGEKHVEPSLQE

-574 KVKCLRCHHESE
+574 KVKCLRCYHESE

-612 TSPEDLDG
+612 TAPEDLDG
-620 ENMYKCGRCCTYVK
+620 ENMYKCGRCSAYVK

-669 PDMLDMVPFVT
+669 PEMLDMVPFVT
-680 GSGDHPPLYF
+680 GSGDNPPLYF

-725 SEVKAVSL
+725 SEVQVVSVN
-733 HQVMSEGAYMLFYLR
+733 QVMSEGAYMLFYLR

-762 LPVPSSSKRQS
+762 LPVPTTVKRHT
-773 SKSSKGSKQ
+773 SKSSKGSKHER
-782 DQKQTESLFA
+782 KQTELLF
-792 SYDQIRG
+792 SGSDQTYG
-799 IYDFRPDEEGYRQD
+799 IYDFRPDGEGYMQD
-813 QNAESGSRNLYHS
+813 QHPELRSRDFHHA
-826 DDAFI
+826 DDAFA
-831 DSVSTDFSDATSS
+831 DSVSTDFSEATSS

-875 GLDPITS
+875 GLDPISS
-882 IFGPYYAPDHTG
+882 IFGPCYAPEHPP
-894 GNFASCTRFSPSN
+894 GNFVSCTRFSPSN
-907 PQTRYFSESTG
+907 PQTRYFSESTD
-918 FVSDSSLPTHPYGN
+918 FVSDSSMPTHPHGN

-951 SANQRSVYGRYGHS
+951 SAHQRSGYGRYPLS

-974 FCHM
+974 FCQM

>member
-1 MLQPREADVPAL
+1 MLQPRESDVPVV
-13 FVVFI
+13 FVVFV

-32 EAVSKKARVGVLA
+32 DAVSKKARVSVLA
-45 QKAAEEAFEVETMAC
+45 QRAAEETFKVETMAT
-60 PDVILPGP
+60 PDVMLPGL

-73 PYLRSVPSLR
+73 PYLRSAPSAR
-83 NEYHECATCRGP
+83 PEYHECATCHGP

-103 KSVRYCSG
+103 NSG
-111 KCQILHWRQGHKQT
+111 KCQIIHWRQGHKQT
-125 CQQWNVNGDS
+125 CQQWNGFGAS
-135 SSGGL
+135 SSGGIPP
-140 SSTESSEQMPFLTN
+140 TENTEQMPFLSN
-154 LNSPLPGGDVHLH
+154 LNSPLRGSDVHPH
-167 DMNFDTVSEPSFGT
+167 DMDFDTMSEPSFVTLT

-186 LDSDQFPADRSNIN
+186 IDNNPFLSDRSNM
-200 KLNQN
+200 KPNQF
-205 LHSTENVASISS
+205 LHTSENGAVMGSYEKSDYSI
-217 CEKNNYSVDE
+217 EGEVP
-227 ETNSSEILSAN
+227 SEILSGN

-243 NFSCSDEKNGN
+243 SSASDENSNN
-254 RDLTYPLNGSVQQP
+254 RDVIYPLNGVVHQP
-268 NSRAPETRKRP
+268 NNYAPETRKRP

-289 MGVYL
+289 KGVYL
-294 TSDMISSCEG
+294 TSDMINSGEG
-304 TYSSGTGPLQ
+304 TYASAEESLQ
-314 RSNSC
+314 RSNSS
-319 GKSTGKGNMTHKK
+319 GKITGNGNMLHKK
-332 PPYPPGKVA
+332 PPYPAGKVPT
-341 SSQKPQEVSTSY
+341 SQKSQEKVSSSH
-353 QYDDGHD
+353 QYDGHE
-360 KNPYSKNEQR
+360 KNVHNKNEQR
-370 SAKASVSTSNN
+370 STKTVVSSSNN
-381 LQGCTGISKLGAS
+381 LQGCNGMSKVGAS
-394 KVEVLKKPSKFLKT
+394 KVEALKKPSKFLKT

-417 KRSKVLFRYE
+417 KRSK
-427 DLVKFFQYE
+427 YE

-464 KPLMIHLLLRLHSK
+464 KPLMIYLLLRLHSK

-492 QYASSL
+492 QYASTL

-532 LRHLVMSMQAACLD
+532 LRHLVMSMQGACLD
-546 GLGGEKQVEPSLQE
+546 GLGGEKQVESSLQE

-574 KVKCLRCHHESE
+574 KVKCLRCYHESE

-612 TSPEDLDG
+612 TAPEDLDG
-620 ENMYKCGRCCTYVK
+620 ENMYKCGRCSTYVK

-680 GSGDHPPLYF
+680 GAGDNPPLYF

-725 SEVKAVSL
+725 SEVQVVSL
-733 HQVMSEGAYMLFYLR
+733 NQVMSEGAYMLFYMR

-753 PRIYIEKGL
+753 PKIYIDKDL
-762 LPVPSSSKRQS
+762 SPIPTCSKHHS

-782 DQKQTESLFA
+782 DQNHTESLFA
-792 SYDQIRG
+792 SNDQTYG
-799 IYDFRPDEEGYRQD
+799 IYDFRPDSEGYMQD
-813 QNAESGSRNLYHS
+813 QHAALRSRNFYPT
-826 DDAFI
+826 DDAFA
-831 DSVSTDFSDATSS
+831 DSMSTDFSDATSS

-875 GLDPITS
+875 GLDPISS
-882 IFGPYYAPDHTG
+882 IFGPYYAQDHPPG
-894 GNFASCTRFSPSN
+894 SFASCTRLSPSN
-907 PQTRYFSESTG
+907 PQTRYFQENTD
-918 FVSDSSLPTHPYGN
+918 FVSDSSMPAHLHGN

-939 DRACASSAEPLA
+939 DRACGSSAEPPA
-951 SANQRSVYGRYGHS
+951 SANPRSLYGRYGLS
-965 RDGFVQTSG
+965 REGFVQTSG
-974 FCHM
+974 FCQM